1 MRAAIRE
8 EIESIDPLDDLEE
21 AHRSEALAWVDSGA
35 GLYRITKPDVPPK
48 HLVSYFVLVDGE
60 HILLVDHRL
69 AQLWLPTG
77 GHVEPD
83 EHPRAA
89 VLRELREELDIA
101 PANDITHPKFITCT
115 TTVGLTAGHTDV
127 SLWYVVA
134 CSRRDPLKH
143 DTAEFA
149 DVRWFHINEV
159 PLSRA
164 DPHLGRFLRKLSS

>member
-1 MRAAIRE
+1 MRAAIRL
-8 EIESIDPLDDLEE
+8 EIESIHPLDDLEE

-35 GLYRITKPDVPPK
+35 SLFRIAKPDVPPK

-60 HILLVDHRL
+60 YVLLVDHRQD
-69 AQLWLPTG
+69 QLWLPTG

-89 VLRELREELDIA
+89 VLRELREELEIDPENEVA
-101 PANDITHPKFITCT
+101 YPMFITCT
-115 TTVGLTAGHTDV
+115 TTVGLTARHTDV

-134 CSRRDPLKH
+134 CSRHKPLKH
-143 DTAEFA
+143 DSTEFA
-149 DVRWFHINEV
+149 DLRWFHFSEV

-164 DPHLGRFLRKLSS
+164 DPHLDRFLRKLST